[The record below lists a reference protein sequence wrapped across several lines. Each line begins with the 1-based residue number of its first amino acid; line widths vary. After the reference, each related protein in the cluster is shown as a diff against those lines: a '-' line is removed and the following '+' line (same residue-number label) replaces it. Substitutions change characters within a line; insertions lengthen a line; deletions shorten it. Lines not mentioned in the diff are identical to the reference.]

1 MPVSLPIS
9 YATVRLRWATMA
21 HEGDQN
27 LTPPNMS
34 LRHKNYF
41 ELIIF
46 KKQQSNSENPNS
58 ENRVEVTLFV
68 RDIYTSKGNLHL

>member
-46 KKQQSNSENPNS
+46 KKQQSNSEN
-58 ENRVEVTLFV
+58 RVEVTLFV